1 MLSFT
6 SVRPKS
12 PTQSE
17 EPAIDGIVE
26 RMVEQSKDSEDGPTD
41 AKQLEPRPRK
51 SPTMQDVADRASVSA
66 MTVSRVF
73 SGQLSVS
80 PATAHAVT
88 AAAEAIGYRKN
99 ELARSLRP
107 GQQSKTIALVIGDIS
122 NPYYG
127 VMAQAIETEARN
139 AGFAL
144 VIMSTNEEPVVERSG
159 INDLL
164 ARRVDGVI
172 LVTCDDSH
180 QYLARDLESGVAI
193 VFADRPP
200 RDLEADTVLANDR
213 IGGRAATE
221 ELLLRGHTSIGYI
234 GDYDHVHTAAERLT
248 GFLDAMKE
256 SEIEPRFVQMGIHTR
271 GVAERTVRGWLN
283 ADQPP
288 TALIAGNNLIAS
300 GAQAAVSSMAMDT
313 ELVGFDF
320 LPDSKLHIRIGHDVA
335 ALGTRAAERLFEQIA
350 GVDREPTT
358 DVFPLQISRLVMTTG
373 DVAPGGMV

>member
-6 SVRPKS
+6 FVRSKS
-12 PTQSE
+12 HTHSE

-26 RMVEQSKDSEDGPTD
+26 RMVEQPMDSEGVSTAAEQP
-41 AKQLEPRPRK
+41 ESRPKK
-51 SPTMQDVADRASVSA
+51 SPTMQDVASRANVSA
-66 MTVSRVF
+66 MTVSRVLN
-73 SGQLSVS
+73 GLPGVL

-107 GQQSKTIALVIGDIS
+107 GQRSKTIALVIGDIS

-127 VMAQAIETEARN
+127 VMAQAIEAEARS

-172 LVTCDDSH
+172 LVTCDVSH
-180 QYLARDLESGVAI
+180 QYLTRDLESGVAI
-193 VFADRPP
+193 VFVDRPP
-200 RDLEADTVLANDR
+200 QDLKADTVLANDR

-221 ELLLRGHTSIGYI
+221 DLLLRGHTSIGYI
-234 GDYDHVHTAAERLT
+234 GDYDHVHTATERLA

-256 SEIEPRFVQMGIHTR
+256 SAVEPRFVQMGVHTR
-271 GVAERTVRGWLN
+271 GVAERVVRGWLN

-288 TALIAGNNLIAS
+288 TAIVAGNNLIAS

-320 LPDSKLHIRIGHDVA
+320 LPDSKLRIRIGHDVA

-358 DVFPLQISRLVMTTG
+358 DVFPLQISRLVDGVT
-373 DVAPGGMV
+373 